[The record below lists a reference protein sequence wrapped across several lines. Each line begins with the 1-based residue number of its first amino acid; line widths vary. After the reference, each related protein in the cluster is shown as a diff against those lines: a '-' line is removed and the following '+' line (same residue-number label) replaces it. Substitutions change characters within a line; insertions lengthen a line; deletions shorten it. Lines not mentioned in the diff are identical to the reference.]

1 MTFALNQFAD
11 MSPTEFKQKVL
22 MRPRPPPVF
31 PSDRYTFPSS
41 PVTSL
46 PDSFDWREKGVISS
60 VKDQG
65 TVGTCWAFSTV
76 GNVEG
81 QWAIAGNNVTSLSAE
96 QLVDCDA
103 TYDPSKCV
111 GHTLVIV
118 ACARL
123 SC

>member
-1 MTFALNQFAD
+1 
-11 MSPTEFKQKVL
+11 

-46 PDSFDWREKGVISS
+46 PDSFDWREKGVVSS